1 MTRVRIQTFEGTG
14 ATGEI
19 WFRDTA
25 SAVGGAYGTAGALGG
40 LATFGQTTA
49 TFSSGADSVT
59 VTVADAAVT
68 ATSNIIPTIA
78 MGTRDLDEMEMAPVV
93 VAVGTITP
101 SVGFTIIAVSL
112 DGDAVGD
119 YLINY
124 VRD

>member
-1 MTRVRIQTFEGTG
+1 MTRVRIQTFEETG
-14 ATGEI
+14 ATGEVWI
-19 WFRDTA
+19 RDTV
-25 SAVGGAYGTAGALGG
+25 SVNGGAYGASGG
-40 LATFGQTTA
+40 GATFGQTTA
-49 TFSSGADSVT
+49 TFSGGADSVT
-59 VTVADAAVT
+59 VTVVDAAVT